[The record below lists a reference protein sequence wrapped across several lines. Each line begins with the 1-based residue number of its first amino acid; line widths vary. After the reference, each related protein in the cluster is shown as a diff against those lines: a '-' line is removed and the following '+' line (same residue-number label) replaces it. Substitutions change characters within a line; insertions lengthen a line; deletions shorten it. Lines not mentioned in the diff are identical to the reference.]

1 MVYKPILKKE
11 HYSLQVHDA
20 KASNRVACPFGERD
34 LKIKEC
40 FNSGGLPPC
49 KYFNALIS
57 VQNPLNTGVKMFVQC
72 KKNKEQAISKKY
84 VFTEQE
90 FFKQK
95 EKRFER
101 LFVKL
106 DEKNKE
112 FR

>member
-34 LKIKEC
+34 LRVKEC
-40 FNSGGLPPC
+40 FSSGGLPPC
-49 KYFNALIS
+49 KYFNALVS
-57 VQNPLNTGVKMFVQC
+57 VRNPLDIGVKMFVQC
-72 KKNKEQAISKKY
+72 TKNKEQAISKKY

-90 FFKQK
+90 FLAQK
-95 EKRFER
+95 EKRFAD

-112 FR
+112 RP